1 MAGPPGPGLPGWAP
15 PAGSLPGSAS
25 PAASWSTPPEAS
37 AQPYPRVYP
46 GPGAEPYPGSS
57 TPGAGPLPGRAHGR
71 IWLVVAAVVLLA
83 VAGAT
88 GGWFFLSHRSHPAA
102 RAATAPVSAAHS
114 RPVSAGSGAT
124 SAGGGGSA
132 AQVSASPAPAPVNT
146 TTPPPADL
154 AKALAGLVVISPA
167 ANGPAAPHVAA
178 FLSRYFQAINAK
190 DYPAY
195 RSMYDP
201 TSNPAQSEA
210 GFQSGYRTTRDSAIT
225 LAKLIPSGTG
235 GWLATATFT
244 SNQAPSA
251 SPAGT
256 SCTQWRVLYVL
267 APAGATFAL
276 EHVPPGYH
284 AAAQSCPS

>member
-1 MAGPPGPGLPGWAP
+1 
-15 PAGSLPGSAS
+15 
-25 PAASWSTPPEAS
+25 
-37 AQPYPRVYP
+37 
-46 GPGAEPYPGSS
+46 
-57 TPGAGPLPGRAHGR
+57 
-71 IWLVVAAVVLLA
+71 
-83 VAGAT
+83 
-88 GGWFFLSHRSHPAA
+88 
-102 RAATAPVSAAHS
+102 
-114 RPVSAGSGAT
+114 
-124 SAGGGGSA
+124 
-132 AQVSASPAPAPVNT
+132 VSASPAPAPVT
-146 TTPPPADL
+146 TTSPPPA
-154 AKALAGLVVISPA
+154 ALPIGQAGLVAIGPA
-167 ANGPAAPHVAA
+167 ANGPAAHHVAA

-225 LAKLIPSGTG
+225 LANLIPSGTG

-267 APAGATFAL
+267 APAGATFVL
-276 EHVPPGYH
+276 EKVPPGYH
-284 AAAQSCPS
+284 AAFQACPS

>member
-1 MAGPPGPGLPGWAP
+1 VA
-15 PAGSLPGSAS
+15 
-25 PAASWSTPPEAS
+25 
-37 AQPYPRVYP
+37 Y
-46 GPGAEPYPGSS
+46 
-57 TPGAGPLPGRAHGR
+57 PGAGPSFGGLPGRERGR
-71 IWLVVAAVVLLA
+71 IWLVAVIVVLLA
-83 VAGAT
+83 AAGAA
-88 GGWFFLSHRSHPAA
+88 GGWFFLSHRGHPAV
-102 RAATAPVSAAHS
+102 RVAAAPASAAHPH
-114 RPVSAGSGAT
+114 PVSAGRGAT

-132 AQVSASPAPAPVNT
+132 AQVSASPAPSSPAPSSPAPSSPASSGPPSAPVSSAS
-146 TTPPPADL
+146 PPSVGQ
-154 AKALAGLVVISPA
+154 AGPVAISPA

-210 GFQSGYRTTRDSAIT
+210 GFLSGYRTTQDYAIT
-225 LAKLIPSGTG
+225 LVRLIPSGAG
-235 GWLATATFT
+235 GWLATVTFT

-251 SPAGT
+251 SPTGT
-256 SCTQWRVLYVL
+256 PCTRWRVLYVL
-267 APAGATFAL
+267 APAGPTFVL